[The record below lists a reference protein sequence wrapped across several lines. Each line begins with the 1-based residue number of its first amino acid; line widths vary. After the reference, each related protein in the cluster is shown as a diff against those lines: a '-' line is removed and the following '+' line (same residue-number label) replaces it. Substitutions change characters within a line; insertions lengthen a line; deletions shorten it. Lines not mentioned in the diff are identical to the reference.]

1 MRKGR
6 IIQSIAAVAI
16 SAACALAPVQ
26 SAKAQRYSLEFKGGA
41 AATSTFNSSC
51 QSKTVKDSKTG
62 VTVGAGFG
70 INLPNDMI
78 RLYGECYYTTK
89 GEQYT
94 LDNNQGEFSSDVCYF
109 HLYPN
114 ARFYAPYI
122 PVYVGAGLYIGC
134 ASSRGVESGDMDIM
148 PADGKT
154 INYYKSMDMG
164 PRLAIGAELGVL
176 KVRLILEGSYE
187 LGMMNISG
195 RGERKIHNQCF
206 CLSAGL
212 CFLLDNGRYR
222 HY

>member
-1 MRKGR
+1 M
-6 IIQSIAAVAI
+6 AI
-16 SAACALAPVQ
+16 SASCVCASVQ
-26 SAKAQRYSLEFKGGA
+26 SAGAQRYSLEFKGGA

-51 QSKTVKDSKTG
+51 PSKTVKDSKTG

-70 INLPNDMI
+70 INLTNDMI
-78 RLYGECYYTTK
+78 RLYGDCYYTTK
-89 GEQYT
+89 GERYT
-94 LDNNQGEFSSDVCYF
+94 LDDGQGEFSSEYCFF

-134 ASSRGVESGDMDIM
+134 ASSRSVESGDMDIM
-148 PADGKT
+148 PADGKPAD
-154 INYYKSMDMG
+154 YYKSMDMG
-164 PRLAIGAELGVL
+164 PKFAIGAELGVR

-195 RGERKIHNQCF
+195 RSERKIHNQCF
-206 CLSAGL
+206 SISAGL
-212 CFLLDNGRYR
+212 CFLLDNGKYR